1 MVNKNTKAVKKKKS
15 RVVTDAV
22 VHITVSFNNT
32 IVTFADRRGNALC
45 WSTSGANGFK
55 NSRKS
60 TPYAAQM
67 AVEAASDKAK
77 EYGVINID
85 VQVQGPGA
93 GRESA
98 IRALGT
104 KGFKVATITDVTTI
118 PHNGCRPP
126 KKRRV

>member
-1 MVNKNTKAVKKKKS
+1 MVNKNTKIVKKKKL
-15 RVVTDAV
+15 RVVTDAL

-32 IVTFADRRGNALC
+32 IVTFTDRRGNALC

-77 EYGVINID
+77 DYGVINVD
-85 VQVQGPGA
+85 VEIQGPGS

-98 IRALGT
+98 IRALST
-104 KGFKVATITDVTTI
+104 KGFRVSNITDVTTI

>member
-1 MVNKNTKAVKKKKS
+1 MASKGSNPKKKKRIVS
-15 RVVTDAV
+15 DAI

-32 IVTFADRRGNALC
+32 IVSFTDRRGNVLC
-45 WSTSGANGFK
+45 WSTAGANGFK

-67 AVEAASDKAK
+67 ATEAASDKAM
-77 EYGVINID
+77 EYGVANVD

-98 IRALGT
+98 VRALNT
-104 KGFKVATITDVTTI
+104 KGFKVGMITDVTTI
-118 PHNGCRPP
+118 PHNGCKPP

>member
-1 MVNKNTKAVKKKKS
+1 MVKNTKVVKKKKT

-32 IVTFADRRGNALC
+32 IVTFTDRRGNALC
-45 WSTSGANGFK
+45 WSTAGANGFK

-67 AVEAASDKAK
+67 AVEAAADKAK
-77 EYGVINID
+77 DYGVINVD
-85 VQVQGPGA
+85 VEVQGPGA

-98 IRALGT
+98 IRALST
-104 KGFKVATITDVTTI
+104 KGFKVSMITDVTTI

>member
-1 MVNKNTKAVKKKKS
+1 MVNKNTKIVKKKKL
-15 RVVTDAV
+15 RVVTDAL

-32 IVTFADRRGNALC
+32 IVTFTDRRGNALC

-77 EYGVINID
+77 EYGVINVD
-85 VQVQGPGA
+85 VEIQGPGS

-98 IRALGT
+98 IRALST
-104 KGFKVATITDVTTI
+104 KGFRVSNITDVTTI

>member
-1 MVNKNTKAVKKKKS
+1 
-15 RVVTDAV
+15 
-22 VHITVSFNNT
+22 
-32 IVTFADRRGNALC
+32 
-45 WSTSGANGFK
+45 
-55 NSRKS
+55 
-60 TPYAAQM
+60 M

-77 EYGVINID
+77 DCGVVNVD
-85 VQVQGPGA
+85 VEIQGPGA

-104 KGFKVATITDVTTI
+104 KGFKVSVITDVTTI